1 MHEDDFGGLIVM
13 LLLVAITIVPVWRIF
28 SKTGQS
34 PALALLLFI
43 PFLGAAIAA
52 LVFGFGRWPRHPGV

>member
-13 LLLVAITIVPVWRIF
+13 LLLVAITIFPVWRIF
-28 SKTGQS
+28 GKTGQS
-34 PALALLLFI
+34 PALALLLFV
-43 PFLGAAIAA
+43 PLVGPVIAA